1 MHSFRNYEAIPGIL
15 SDSRS
20 ISHAF
25 PSDSSL
31 LCWGLDPLSLTSVM
45 DFRSLAPASTGS
57 VELLEFAWPPFSGE
71 DGQKTCAC
79 YVLLTREDG
88 FLLCLPNHFFEQ
100 EELSAHGAD
109 ATPVDLWAHR
119 VIQASP
125 VALGVADTQIP
136 ALLLDMLASSA
147 ALLSPL
153 STWMCSKVCISSRT
167 ILLGTR

>member
-1 MHSFRNYEAIPGIL
+1 
-15 SDSRS
+15 
-20 ISHAF
+20 
-25 PSDSSL
+25 
-31 LCWGLDPLSLTSVM
+31 M